1 MTQPFLRDCEGFY
14 RRDLLKIGAAG
25 LLGLNLADV
34 LRLEAQTSTTN
45 RSRQRARGVILVWL
59 GGGPATIDM
68 WDLKPDAPT
77 TIRGEFRPIATRA
90 AGVQICEHLPRVA
103 AVMDKCA
110 IVRSVAHTIP
120 DHGRATNWMMT
131 GNKPT
136 PAVQYPSLGSLTA
149 RLLTP
154 EPGVPPYVTFGR
166 QGAGNA
172 GYLGTA
178 YNPFEVEG
186 NPAGGQRGPGNAPL
200 RVRGVSLP
208 TGFTLED
215 LENRTRLRAEIDD
228 AFRSLDTSDTVSG
241 LDRFQQQALDI
252 LRDNRTERAFNLN
265 SEPQSLRTRYGTDNF
280 GQAALIARRLIE
292 AGVRFVTIT
301 LGGWDTHGQNFNA
314 LRTRLLPQL
323 DRTLGALIED
333 MADKRL
339 LQNTIVYCAGEFNR
353 TPTINRNAGRDHWA
367 RSMAVLLAG
376 GGIRAGYAHGTTDPR
391 GMAPAN
397 EPCTPDDV
405 AATIFHCLGIDGYH
419 ELMTASGRPMNLFRE
434 GRVIQRLV
442 G

>member
-1 MTQPFLRDCEGFY
+1 MTQQVRRDCEGFY
-14 RRDLLKIGAAG
+14 RRDMLKIGAASI
-25 LLGLNLADV
+25 LGLNLADV
-34 LRLEAQTSTTN
+34 LRLEAQTGN
-45 RSRQRARGVILVWL
+45 RARQRAHGVILVWL

-68 WDLKPDAPT
+68 WDLKPGQPT
-77 TIRGEFRPIATRA
+77 GGEFRPIDTRA
-90 AGVQICEHLPRVA
+90 PGVQICEHLPRVA
-103 AVMDKCA
+103 GVMDKCA
-110 IVRSVAHTIP
+110 IVRSLAHTIP
-120 DHGRATNWMMT
+120 DHGRATTWMMT

-136 PAVQYPSLGSLTA
+136 PAVQFPSLGSLSA

-172 GYLGTA
+172 GYLGSA

-186 NPAGGQRGPGNAPL
+186 SPTGGGQQGAPL

-208 TGFTLED
+208 AGFTQDD
-215 LENRTRLRAEIDD
+215 LNNRDRLRAEIDD
-228 AFRSLDTSDTVSG
+228 AFRSLDSSDAVQG

-252 LRDNRTERAFNLN
+252 LRDNKTERAFNLD
-265 SEPQSLRTRYGTDNF
+265 SEPQALRTRYGADNF
-280 GQAALIARRLIE
+280 GQAALIARRLIQ

-301 LGGWDTHGQNFNA
+301 LGGWDTHGQNFTA

-323 DRTLGALIED
+323 DRTLGALLED
-333 MADKRL
+333 MSEKRM
-339 LQNTIVYCAGEFNR
+339 LQDTIVYCAGEFNR
-353 TPTINRNAGRDHWA
+353 TPVINRNAGRDHWA

-405 AATIFHCLGIDGYH
+405 AATVFHCLGIDGYH

>member
-1 MTQPFLRDCEGFY
+1 MTLMRDCEGLH
-14 RRDLLKIGAAG
+14 RRDILKVGAAG
-25 LLGLNLADV
+25 VLGLSLADV
-34 LRLEAQTSTTN
+34 MRLEANQPANN
-45 RSRQRARGVILVWL
+45 RPRQRARGVILVWL
-59 GGGPATIDM
+59 GGGPSTIDM

-77 TIRGEFRPIATRA
+77 TIRGDFRPIDTRA
-90 AGVQICEHLPRVA
+90 PGIQICEHLPRVA
-103 AVMDKCA
+103 SVMDKGA
-110 IVRSVAHTIP
+110 IVRSLAHTIP

-136 PAVQYPSLGSLTA
+136 PAVQYPSLGSLAA
-149 RLLTP
+149 RVLSP

-172 GYLGTA
+172 GYLGAA

-186 NPAGGQRGPGNAPL
+186 NPGAGQRGGVGGQL

-208 TGFTLED
+208 NGFSVDD
-215 LENRTRLRAEIDD
+215 LENRNRLRAEIDEE
-228 AFRSLDTSDTVSG
+228 FRSLDTSDAAAG

-252 LRDNRTERAFNLN
+252 LRDNRTQRAFELDR
-265 SEPQSLRTRYGTDNF
+265 EPQALRTRYGADNF

-301 LGGWDTHGQNFNA
+301 LGGWDTHGQNFTA
-314 LRTRLLPQL
+314 LRTRLLPQV
-323 DRTLGALIED
+323 DRTLGALVDDLAE
-333 MADKRL
+333 KRL

-353 TPTINRNAGRDHWA
+353 TPVINRNAGRDHWA
-367 RSMAVLLAG
+367 RSMAVFLAG
-376 GGIRAGYAHGTTDPR
+376 GGIRAGYAHGTTDSR

-434 GRVIQRLV
+434 GRVISRLV
-442 G
+442 A